1 MLKAVFNQNTDKSM
15 AQFNFKCPQCGEMI
29 EADDSLCGSVVECPF
44 CEKGIVVPRSSK
56 SVGRTGGLDRSVGRP
71 GGLKRVRPVS
81 EAVEDDAPRMTQYQQ
96 MVQAELENRRKAKR
110 YEAVTAVVK
119 GLVAV
124 VVVLALVGVGLSVWN
139 KKEAKAREQMAAQQ
153 AEVER
158 QNAEEEK
165 ERKSAVTQF
174 HAYLAR
180 EEARLKKV
188 IEEAKITRESIE
200 LDQKELSDEL
210 ERIEKEDARL
220 AEDFKKRGQKRYHEA
235 ERILLILKSDVLGRL
250 YADYCGEDLTAI
262 RDKYEGE
269 VKTVLNQY
277 RRAREQLRKNKEKYY
292 GAVREINADVEKKT
306 ERAASMISSADK
318 EAEMAYRDQKG
329 RLARLKSEK
338 GALQKGL
345 KGPRERQRIREIE
358 DEIARLEEVIAT
370 TRSLVSAN
378 KAQAAHLTATE
389 AETSAR
395 RKFDTALEERQSDDN
410 DVHADTQHEG
420 SIFQIAKRYERATLD
435 RLHTEF
441 SRRIQFLNAK
451 VSDARQKLGFVTG
464 TVANVDFMKA
474 DEIEGVRKK
483 VMAKLMEGVAGQDEN
498 GK

>member
-1 MLKAVFNQNTDKSM
+1 M
-15 AQFNFKCPQCGEMI
+15 
-29 EADDSLCGSVVECPF
+29 
-44 CEKGIVVPRSSK
+44 
-56 SVGRTGGLDRSVGRP
+56 
-71 GGLKRVRPVS
+71 RPVS
-81 EAVEDDAPRMTQYQQ
+81 ETVEDGAPRWTQYQQ
-96 MVQAELENRRKAKR
+96 MVQAELENRRKANR

-119 GLVAV
+119 GLALVL
-124 VVVLALVGVGLSVWN
+124 VVLALVGVGLSVWN

-158 QNAEEEK
+158 QEAARQAEVERQKAEEEK
-165 ERKSAVTQF
+165 ERKSAVTLF

-180 EEARLKKV
+180 EEARLKKI
-188 IEEAKITRESIE
+188 IEEAKITREGIE
-200 LDQKELSDEL
+200 LDQKELSEEL

-220 AEDFKKRGQKRYHEA
+220 TEDFKKRGQKRYHEA

-250 YADYCGEDLTAI
+250 YADYCDEDLTAI
-262 RDKYEGE
+262 RGKYEGE

-277 RRAREQLRKNKEKYY
+277 RKAREQLRKNKEKYY

-306 ERAASMISSADK
+306 EKATSMISSADK
-318 EAEMAYRDQKG
+318 EAERTYRDQKM
-329 RLARLKSEK
+329 RLARLKVEK
-338 GALQKGL
+338 SALQKGL

-358 DEIARLEEVIAT
+358 DEITRLEEVIAT

-420 SIFQIAKRYERATLD
+420 NIYLIAKRYERATLD